1 MIFRSTACVQH
12 LCKECHTSATT
23 DMRVSLYS
31 WCTFTFDG
39 DTLEQSYF
47 PSFWSK
53 NKNDAVVLTS
63 WRVLQSNQSWP
74 IKGKSSRE
82 MRTLNCTCV
91 NTRSFNI
98 TEIVLICLVSFATP
112 ALPYL
117 AGIKSKLLN
126 LCPHRNV
133 FQHRHSAQTHLQHYF
148 IDSSSIRLKVERL
161 VVMIAEISEFKYC
174 MTCKGKTCFIRPKW
188 YNKLVQQ
195 PFWADCRIGAGDETI
210 WMSPRMSVW
219 FGLLVHLSLISLT
232 PKKLKC
238 INNPVSYLNWPDQYA
253 RSLTDFWDKELSVP
267 LIFE

>member
-1 MIFRSTACVQH
+1 MDVPFERTGKDLIEPFHRLHEDISFWFCPVGSWNMIFRSTACVQH

-74 IKGKSSRE
+74 TKGKSSRE

-98 TEIVLICLVSFATP
+98 TEIVLICLVS
-112 ALPYL
+112 LP
-117 AGIKSKLLN
+117 LL
-126 LCPHRNV
+126 LCH
-133 FQHRHSAQTHLQHYF
+133 
-148 IDSSSIRLKVERL
+148 I
-161 VVMIAEISEFKYC
+161 
-174 MTCKGKTCFIRPKW
+174 
-188 YNKLVQQ
+188 
-195 PFWADCRIGAGDETI
+195 
-210 WMSPRMSVW
+210 
-219 FGLLVHLSLISLT
+219 
-232 PKKLKC
+232 
-238 INNPVSYLNWPDQYA
+238 
-253 RSLTDFWDKELSVP
+253 
-267 LIFE
+267 